1 MDCGATCL
9 YMVSKY
15 YGREFSLEKLRFIMF
30 LKINFD
36 NLIRHA
42 PKPAILHW
50 GQKHFIVLPNQKKAP
65 FGFLFNKLQFKE
77 ITIADPARGVI
88 TISKEL
94 FLQKWISDKNT
105 DGEPTGIALLLEP
118 GPNFYNNSYG
128 SDFDPKAT
136 KYASQLLGY
145 IRPHKKLV
153 FQLFLGVVLG
163 SILQLVFPF
172 LTQSVVDVGINTQ
185 NLQFV
190 YIVLFAQL
198 ALFIGRLSVE
208 FIRSWILFHI
218 SSRINI
224 TILTGFLIKLMRLPL
239 AYFDSKKTGDILQR
253 MNDHKRIQNFLTGT
267 SLNTLFSLFNLLVF
281 SIVLLNYN
289 LTIFCVF
296 IGASVVYIGWIIL
309 FLQKRKLL
317 DYQQFEVAAA
327 EQSSTIQLLLGMQE
341 IKLHGSEK
349 QQRWQWEHL
358 QAKLFRL
365 GIKGILS

>member
-1 MDCGATCL
+1 M
-9 YMVSKY
+9 
-15 YGREFSLEKLRFIMF
+15 
-30 LKINFD
+30 
-36 NLIRHA
+36 
-42 PKPAILHW
+42 
-50 GQKHFIVLPNQKKAP
+50 
-65 FGFLFNKLQFKE
+65 
-77 ITIADPARGVI
+77 
-88 TISKEL
+88 
-94 FLQKWISDKNT
+94 
-105 DGEPTGIALLLEP
+105 
-118 GPNFYNNSYG
+118 
-128 SDFDPKAT
+128 
-136 KYASQLLGY
+136 
-145 IRPHKKLV
+145 